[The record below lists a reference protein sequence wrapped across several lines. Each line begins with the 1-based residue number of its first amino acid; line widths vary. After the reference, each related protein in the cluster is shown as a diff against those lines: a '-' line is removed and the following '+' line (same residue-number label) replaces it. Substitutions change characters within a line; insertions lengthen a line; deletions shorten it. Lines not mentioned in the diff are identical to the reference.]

1 MAKVITFSRT
11 FPVYHPKAGKPT
23 YFVEKYLNS
32 NNFDYLSNDYQN
44 LLININPKIDPEIIM
59 QFIRGLASGITNEK
73 HTTIRA
79 RKRLKNGELAER
91 RFKKGD
97 LFSPRVWGTDI
108 NPKSGKSGPYHSKQI
123 ILAPD
128 TEILEVWDIT
138 INECKL
144 VHIAGSEKILSQKK
158 EEILANNDGLN
169 VQDFFDWFP
178 KPFIGQIICWNEN
191 VKY

>member
-1 MAKVITFSRT
+1 MAKVITYSRM
-11 FPVYHPKAGKPT
+11 FPKGHPRAAEPT

-32 NNFDYLSNDYQN
+32 NNIDYLSNDYQN
-44 LLININPKIDPEIIM
+44 LLITINPKIDPEIIR
-59 QFIRGLASGITNEK
+59 QFINGLASGITDQK

-79 RKRLKNGELAER
+79 KN

-108 NPKSGKSGPYHSKQI
+108 NPKSRRSGPYHSKQI

-128 TEILEVWDIT
+128 TEVLEVWDIT
-138 INECKL
+138 INQWTSVCVDEKFL
-144 VHIAGSEKILSQKK
+144 SVHQDIQ
-158 EEILANNDGLN
+158 LANNDGLK
-169 VQDFFDWFP
+169 VEDFFNWFS
-178 KPFIGQIICWNEN
+178 KMPFEGQIICWNET